1 MRPTSPRSPYFVLA
15 HHRSG
20 SNFLNDL
27 LQSHPRI
34 ECINEPLSMHTGH
47 FRDCD
52 LAPWSGA
59 EFDPDVLHPSLA
71 SHESLRS
78 YLLDFRE
85 YLCQSS
91 SSRVIGFKDTVLF
104 GKLDW
109 LKAFV
114 PSLKVLFLK
123 RDPRSI
129 VSSLLRSGLLE
140 FWNYAAL
147 VPPAFEK
154 LHPHYTGAR
163 ESIDP
168 AIKVAELAA
177 MSVAL
182 RYELAHRSIG
192 AFEHKVLHL
201 DELMRKPEECLTA
214 VANFLGVESNQA
226 QLSFIRDRQASS
238 RGGAFSSFRTQ
249 EDVENRWQRHLKP
262 EQIRVIENVLHA
274 AGTERLGSE

>member
-1 MRPTSPRSPYFVLA
+1 VNKTSTRSPYFVLA

-27 LQSHPRI
+27 LQSHPHV
-34 ECINEPLSMHTGH
+34 ECINEPFSMHTGH
-47 FRDCD
+47 FRECD
-52 LAPWSGA
+52 LAPWSSA
-59 EFDPDVLHPSLA
+59 EFDPQALHPSLA
-71 SHESLRS
+71 TQETLRS

-104 GKLDW
+104 GKLEW
-109 LKAFV
+109 LKAFI

-140 FWNYAAL
+140 FWKYAEL

-154 LHPHYTGAR
+154 MYPHFTRASVR
-163 ESIDP
+163 ID
-168 AIKVAELAA
+168 AATKAAEMAA

-182 RYELAHRSIG
+182 RYELAQRSIRI
-192 AFEHKVLHL
+192 FEHKVLQL
-201 DELMRKPEECLTA
+201 DEVMREPEECLSS
-214 VANFLGVESNQA
+214 VADFLGVESNDA
-226 QLSFIRDRQASS
+226 QLSFVRHRQATS
-238 RGGAFSSFRTQ
+238 RGGAFSSFRTR
-249 EDVENRWQRHLKP
+249 EDVQNMWQRHLLP
-262 EQIRVIENVLHA
+262 EQVRVIEDVLQA
-274 AGTERLGSE
+274 AGTE